1 MLSTTID
8 IYRAFLSELEKLCA
22 PQMEKEAAARWA
34 TLLRKAEPEKAR
46 SMIRNLYY
54 AEGVRPPALSV
65 VDAAAR
71 ERAIKNL
78 RTFGK
83 AAIPNTIVRGS
94 PEWRAAMQDIRHGR
108 FTRLETGTSEN
119 AAAGIVRHGPAGIA
133 DLPLAENMPGVQGWS
148 DRIRRAVRTA
158 EDMGADDVADALL
171 RKLKQGLYAAD
182 AGTSRTAEYAH
193 RAAGVVG
200 AGKPVKVSF
209 DLPASM
215 ATPNKGLEF
224 RVPNGL
230 WRQWARNV
238 SIDHPWPGGPSI
250 TTIPNKLPLP

>member
-1 MLSTTID
+1 MTD
-8 IYRAFLSELEKLCA
+8 IYRAFFSELEKLHIS
-22 PQMEKEAAARWA
+22 QMEKDAAARWA
-34 TLLRKAEPEKAR
+34 TVLRKAEPEKAR
-46 SMIRNLYY
+46 SMLRNLYY

-65 VDAAAR
+65 VDAATR

-78 RTFGK
+78 RTLRK
-83 AAIPNTIVRGS
+83 AAIPDTIVHGS

-119 AAAGIVRHGPAGIA
+119 AAAGIVRHGPAGIS
-133 DLPLAENMPGVQGWS
+133 DLPLVENMPTVGGWS
-148 DRIRRAVRTA
+148 DRIRRAVRAA
-158 EDMGADDVADALL
+158 EDTGSDDIADALL
-171 RKLKQGLYAAD
+171 HKSKQGLYAAD

-193 RAAGVVG
+193 RAAGVAG

-224 RVPNGL
+224 RVPNGM

-238 SIDHPWPGGPSI
+238 SIDHPLPGGPPI
-250 TTIPNKLPLP
+250 TTIPNKLPIP